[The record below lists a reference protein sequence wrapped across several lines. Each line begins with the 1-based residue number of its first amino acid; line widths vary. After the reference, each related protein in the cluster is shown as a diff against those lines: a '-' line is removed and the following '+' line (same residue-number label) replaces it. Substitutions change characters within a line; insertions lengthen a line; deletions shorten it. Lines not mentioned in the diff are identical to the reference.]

1 MNLWVAFFTGL
12 TAGGLGC
19 LTVQGGLLATV
30 LAHQAEMGV
39 QVASRCHAPGIRG
52 MPSFRIAQPIL
63 LFLLAKLI
71 AYSALGFLLG
81 ACGAIFQIT
90 PLARAVL
97 LIVIGLFLL
106 GNGLRLLNVHP
117 IFRGLVVEPPAAIT
131 GLIHRTSKNGTLLFT
146 PLFLGCLTVFLP
158 CGVTQAMMAAAMGT
172 GQPVQGAA
180 LMAAFILGTTPLFF
194 VVAYFATRIGAT
206 LERYFRRLVALI
218 LISMGAV
225 SCLFGLNLAGV
236 PLTLPESIGK
246 LTVASGLAAAP
257 AAQTDSYV
265 VNVSKEGYSPA
276 VLHLPAHRPVTLI
289 WLTKGDVCCAQ
300 SVVIPGLNYQVVLP
314 VTGQTP
320 LAIPAQEK
328 NAVLNYSCSMGCR
341 LGKLVFDGN

>member
-1 MNLWVAFFTGL
+1 MNLWIAFFTGL

-19 LTVQGGLLATV
+19 LTVQGGLLAGV
-30 LAHQAEMGV
+30 LAHQAEMDL
-39 QVASRCHAPGIRG
+39 QAASRCHAAIGRG

-71 AYSALGFLLG
+71 VYSVLGFLLG
-81 ACGAIFQIT
+81 ACGSLFQIT
-90 PLARAVL
+90 PWARAVL
-97 LIVIGLFLL
+97 MIVIGLFML

-117 IFRGLVVEPPAAIT
+117 IFRGLMVKPPAAIT
-131 GLIHRTSKNGTLLFT
+131 GIIHRTSKNGTLLFT
-146 PLFLGCLTVFLP
+146 PLFLGGLTVFLP

-194 VVAYFATRIGAT
+194 VVAYFATRVGAT
-206 LERYFRRLVALI
+206 LERYFRRIVALI

-225 SCLFGLNLAGV
+225 SCVFGLNLAGA
-236 PLTLPESIGK
+236 PFTLPEPIGQ
-246 LTVASGLAAAP
+246 LTVSSGMAAAP
-257 AAQTDSYV
+257 VAQPNSYV

-276 VLHLPAHRPVTLI
+276 VLHLPAQRPVTLI
-289 WLTKGDVCCAQ
+289 WVTSGDACCAR
-300 SVVIPGLNYQVVLP
+300 SVVIPGLDYQAVLP
-314 VTGQTP
+314 APGRTP
-320 LAIPAQEK
+320 LAIPAQKK
-328 NAVLNYSCSMGCR
+328 NTVLNYSCSMGRR